1 MTHAEF
7 GKAELVLGWRGEEE
21 KVEKALCSL
30 ISQKC
35 SRQDIICFGCSAAQ
49 CDVKRHTQ
57 SRSRGSRRE
66 KILHSVFGCSRIRL
80 AAYQVELSLNAGV
93 REAGAYFSVL
103 YSQ

>member
-1 MTHAEF
+1 MLSLESRTGAGVE
-7 GKAELVLGWRGEEE
+7 AEEE

-49 CDVKRHTQ
+49 CDVKRHRQ

-66 KILHSVFGCSRIRL
+66 KILHSLFGCSRIRL
-80 AAYQVELSLNAGV
+80 AAYQVELCSLSLNAGV
-93 REAGAYFSVL
+93 REACA
-103 YSQ
+103 